1 LGKIQPKQ
9 SPDNIIDFAS
19 KVKEHLDA
27 KGRNASWLAQRARVS
42 KTTITRLFNN
52 TDHRGN
58 PYHPDRGTVVAI
70 CLALR
75 ITREQRWELFNL
87 AFPENA
93 IINEALDVGYSVD
106 DVNIQLEKKG
116 LRPLTKP

>member
-1 LGKIQPKQ
+1 MGKIQPKQ
-9 SPDNIIDFAS
+9 SPDNIINFAN
-19 KVKEHLDA
+19 KVKEYLDA
-27 KGRNASWLAQRARVS
+27 KGRNASWLALNSRLS
-42 KTTITRLFNN
+42 KTTITRLLNN

-58 PYHPDRGTVVAI
+58 PYHPDRETVVAI

-75 ITREQRWELFNL
+75 IPREKRWELFNL

-93 IINEALDVGYSVD
+93 IINEAMDVGYSVE

>member
-1 LGKIQPKQ
+1 MGKIQPKQ

-42 KTTITRLFNN
+42 KTTITRLLNN

-58 PYHPDRGTVVAI
+58 PYHPDRGTVIAI

-75 ITREQRWELFNL
+75 ITKEQRWELVSHNTVYEL
-87 AFPENA
+87 VRSGA
-93 IINEALDVGYSVD
+93 IHSVRVGRNYRIPLEAVIDYLY
-106 DVNIQLEKKG
+106 KH
-116 LRPLTKP
+116 